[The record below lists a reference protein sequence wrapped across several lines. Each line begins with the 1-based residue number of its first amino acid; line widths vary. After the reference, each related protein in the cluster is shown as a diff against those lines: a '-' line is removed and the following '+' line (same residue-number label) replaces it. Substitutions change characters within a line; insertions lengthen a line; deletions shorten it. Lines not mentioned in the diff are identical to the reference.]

1 MKRIVLAS
9 AAVLT
14 ALALSTGLEAQN
26 KKNAGGK
33 SMLAS
38 KIKMVDKTSTTI
50 SGTLPNEDLD
60 GDEIVLIRVG
70 EEVVDTLAKAIVKG
84 DKFAFTQT
92 FPNNTVDIHE
102 LRYRRKYRTSVVLE
116 GGPITADLSKP
127 SAVGSPLNDK
137 FSSFVTTLVAHQQ
150 KVSKAMEEVGEDK
163 ARAEQLYNEYNK
175 GNIALYE
182 GLFNANKDNVL
193 GVRAANFLF
202 SGMSGATD
210 AQIDAWRASAS
221 PAILKSPAVVRSLK
235 LIDASR
241 STAVGKK
248 FVDFEGL
255 NLEDKVSRLSDF
267 AGKGNYV
274 LVDFWASWCG
284 PCRKS
289 MPLLKQLNTEYA
301 PQGLKVVGVAVWDE
315 RDAHRE
321 AVEKDALPW
330 AQIYNKDEATALYGV
345 TGIPHIMLIAPDGTI
360 VARGLH
366 GEDQL
371 RKVLEEERAKN
382 GGKL

>member
-1 MKRIVLAS
+1 
-9 AAVLT
+9 
-14 ALALSTGLEAQN
+14 
-26 KKNAGGK
+26 
-33 SMLAS
+33 MLAS

-60 GDEIVLIRVG
+60 GEEIVLIRVG

-116 GGPITADLSKP
+116 GGSITADLSKP

-163 ARAEQLYNEYNK
+163 ARAEQLYNEYNE

-330 AQIYNKDEATALYGV
+330 AQIYNKDEATALYGI